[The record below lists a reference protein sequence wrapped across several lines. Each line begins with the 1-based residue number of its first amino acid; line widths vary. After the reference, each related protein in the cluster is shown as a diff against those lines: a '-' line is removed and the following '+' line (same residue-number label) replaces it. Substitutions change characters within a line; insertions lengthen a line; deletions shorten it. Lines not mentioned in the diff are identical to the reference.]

1 MDSWGAQVVDGRL
14 TLDDP
19 DAFKAWVA
27 TMDGQRVT
35 VTVTKGQRS
44 HAQNRYYQGVVV
56 PVLAEQTGYEQP
68 EMHEVLKAEFL
79 PYGHASTATLS
90 LRSMLS
96 GFAGGPQKNL
106 IASSRR
112 HAHDGR
118 CPCPHKPGGGV

>member
-19 DAFKAWVA
+19 NAFKAWVA

-56 PVLAEQTGYEQP
+56 PLLAEQTGYEQP

-79 PYGHASTATLS
+79 PYGHASTATLTTAEFTEYVERICRWAAEK
-90 LRSMLS
+90 LDCIIPPPR
-96 GFAGGPQKNL
+96 A
-106 IASSRR
+106 
-112 HAHDGR
+112 
-118 CPCPHKPGGGV
+118 